1 MEISTA
7 MGIIGLFLLLL
18 AFVLNLLKK
27 INQNSKIYNLI
38 NFVGAG
44 LLTYYSYTLNNAIFF
59 ILELIWAVFALY
71 FLIKLIIKK

>member
-1 MEISTA
+1 MEINSII
-7 MGIIGLFLLLL
+7 GIIGLFLLLL

-38 NFVGAG
+38 NFVGAS

-59 ILELIWAVFALY
+59 ILELVWAVFALY